1 MRYSRSMI
9 GATVVNGWSDGSC
22 AWDGNGGPGG
32 WAAIL
37 VVDGR
42 ETILSGCAARTTS
55 LRMEMLGALATIKA
69 APCGRP
75 LILTVDCQMM
85 MRGATE
91 WMMTWKTRG
100 WRKVKGGRLAN
111 ADIWSQFDE
120 VLLMHGNVAWHWVPR
135 RSDAMSKRV
144 DRIAVAVRK
153 SVQTSQAPYDVR
165 GGEDHTAELYGTR
178 DGRSTRKPSRV
189 G

>member
-1 MRYSRSMI
+1 VCLGR
-9 GATVVNGWSDGSC
+9 NGR
-22 AWDGNGGPGG
+22 PGG

-37 VVDGR
+37 VVD

-55 LRMEMLGALATIKA
+55 LRMEMLGALGALATIKA

-75 LILTVDCQMM
+75 LILTVDCQIM

-91 WMMTWKTRG
+91 WMTMWKTRG
-100 WRKVKGGRLAN
+100 WRKLKGGRLAN
-111 ADIWSQFDE
+111 ADIWSQLDE
-120 VLLMHGNVAWHWVPR
+120 VLVMHGNVAWHWVPR

-144 DRIAVAVRK
+144 DRIAVAIRK
-153 SVQTSQAPYDVR
+153 SVQSSQAPYDVR
-165 GGEDHTAELYGTR
+165 GSENHTAELYATR
-178 DGRSTRKPSRV
+178 DGRSRRIHASRV

>member
-1 MRYSRSMI
+1 MI

-37 VVDGR
+37 IVDCE

-55 LRMEMLGALATIKA
+55 LRMVARSPRSKRPHA
-69 APCGRP
+69 AVR
-75 LILTVDCQMM
+75 LYILSVDCQMM
-85 MRGATE
+85 M
-91 WMMTWKTRG
+91 KTRG
-100 WRKVKGGRLAN
+100 WRKLKGGRLAN

-120 VLLMHGNVAWHWVPR
+120 ALLMHGNVAWHWVPR

-153 SVQTSQAPYDVR
+153 SVQSSQATYDVT
-165 GGEDHTAELYGTR
+165 GGEARAAELYGTR
-178 DGRSTRKPSRV
+178 VGRSRRIHASRV